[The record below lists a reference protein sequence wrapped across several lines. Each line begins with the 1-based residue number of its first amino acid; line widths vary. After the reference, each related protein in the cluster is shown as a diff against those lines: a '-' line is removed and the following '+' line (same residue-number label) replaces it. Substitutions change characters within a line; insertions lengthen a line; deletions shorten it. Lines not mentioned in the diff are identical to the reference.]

1 MDHFPFC
8 IKRDIFFFLSIDN
21 LKNDEYEKRM
31 HPLSPQL
38 SSKKRLLRFDFFFF
52 FFKHSNTVATL
63 SQSYFRDCYPNS
75 GWFTASL
82 KGMRGKGKSGFRTE

>member
-1 MDHFPFC
+1 MDHFPFY

-52 FFKHSNTVATL
+52 FFQIQTRLQHCHNHISAIAIRILAGSRLV
-63 SQSYFRDCYPNS
+63 
-75 GWFTASL
+75 
-82 KGMRGKGKSGFRTE
+82 